1 MKSALKPFGK
11 IDLCFVF
18 YLDDICVLAKTK
30 EEITNHT
37 QQMIHHLEA
46 LGFLIN
52 KEKSIL
58 IPNKVQLFLVFQ
70 FDTQHMTIQVPREKI
85 QKLETRIRQLL
96 ETTRPRSCR
105 WIASLIGKITE
116 MILAVG
122 EALLHVRYKQ
132 RDLAR
137 ALRNSSHNWESA
149 CFLSTTSCQELIRWI
164 NNAPLKNWL
173 PIRYKQPRPDITIYV
188 DALDSGWGVSSQSV

>member
-1 MKSALKPFGK
+1 MQSALNPFGK

-52 KEKSIL
+52 KEKNIL

-70 FDTQHMTIQVPREKI
+70 FDTQHMTIQVPREKNPKTGD
-85 QKLETRIRQLL
+85 Q
-96 ETTRPRSCR
+96 
-105 WIASLIGKITE
+105 
-116 MILAVG
+116 
-122 EALLHVRYKQ
+122 
-132 RDLAR
+132 D
-137 ALRNSSHNWESA
+137 
-149 CFLSTTSCQELIRWI
+149 STTVENYKTSIMQVDSELDWENNRDDTGGRRSPSPCQIQAKGFSESTSKFKPQLGISLLPEHNKLSRIDMVDKQCASQEL
-164 NNAPLKNWL
+164 AS
-173 PIRYKQPRPDITIYV
+173 DTIQ
-188 DALDSGWGVSSQSV
+188 AAKTRHHHLC